1 MTEGAEDGY
10 TTSAEPYFRGNDGMG
25 SVDWRASWF
34 DGLTTNLLGKGPM
47 PGFPPPRRYLV
58 GRLGGFPFVC
68 IPDALLFLVMGTG
81 FSGELLAPTEEFS
94 FLFAI
99 AVPWVGLSAL
109 TVIVAS
115 SERRLF
121 RLGAI
126 PVAIARPVILI
137 YLTDSSEVGLGS
149 IVFAGILAIS
159 ALFFIGLA
167 VWAVF
172 TQADQCLLR
181 RLGWFPEFC
190 IPDGAIFL
198 AIGVGFSLELLAPTE
213 SFSFFFSMTVL
224 WVGLGVLTAMTASS
238 EQWLLKLA
246 AIPLAVSRPAS
257 LVCLASFSGE
267 GVADRYLVGSNAVML
282 AISALLFLALA
293 VWAAVCDRPEK
304 PGPISA

>member
-1 MTEGAEDGY
+1 M
-10 TTSAEPYFRGNDGMG
+10 RRM
-25 SVDWRASWF
+25 
-34 DGLTTNLLGKGPM
+34 
-47 PGFPPPRRYLV
+47 PPRWYLM
-58 GRLGGFPFVC
+58 GRLGGFPLVC

-81 FSGELLAPTEEFS
+81 FFGELLAPTEEFS

-137 YLTDSSEVGLGS
+137 YLMDSSEVGLGS
-149 IVFAGILAIS
+149 AVFAGILAVS
-159 ALFFIGLA
+159 ALFFVGLS
-167 VWAVF
+167 VWPCLRKPN
-172 TQADQCLLR
+172 QCLLR

-198 AIGVGFSLELLAPTE
+198 AIGVGFSRELLAPTE
-213 SFSFFFSMTVL
+213 SFSFFFSMTVF
-224 WVGLGVLTAMTASS
+224 WVGLGALTAMSASS
-238 EQWLLKLA
+238 GQWLLKLA

-257 LVCLASFSGE
+257 LAYLASFSGE
-267 GVADRYLVGSNAVML
+267 GLADRYLVGSNAVML

-293 VWAAVCDRPEK
+293 VWAAVCDRPED
-304 PGPISA
+304 PEPIRD